1 MSIFQGEAP
10 PNVTTTKTSTPNVP
24 SYYTDYLSG
33 LANLGTSQL
42 GRTPDQLVAGFSP
55 LQQQA
60 FGNVNTAANS
70 YLPQLTNAQNTAAQA
85 AQGIT
90 GQSIQNYLNPYT
102 SNVVNEMGRLNQQNL
117 NQTLLPNLKAGFVG
131 TGSGGSSRNAGALA
145 QTLAMNQAN
154 LTGQQQGALST
165 GFTTA
170 LGAANN
176 NAQILNQAAQVQGAL
191 ADQQQRQAL
200 GANKAV
206 MDVGAQ
212 QQALEQAKI
221 NAPLSNATNV
231 AQLMRGYTVPTGT
244 TETYNGPAQAY
255 GPSPLSQIAGLGSL
269 LGSGFNSSS
278 GWGSQLTGLLGKWFG
293 SSGGADYN
301 NVIGNGYFSST
312 GGSGGASGQWVDGEW
327 VPN

>member
-10 PNVTTTKTSTPNVP
+10 PNVTTTKTSTPNAP
-24 SYYTDYLSG
+24 SYYTDYLSSLANAG
-33 LANLGTSQL
+33 TANLGK
-42 GRTPDQLVAGFSP
+42 TPDQLVAGFSP

-60 FGNVNTAANS
+60 FGNINTAANS
-70 YLPQLTNAQNTAAQA
+70 YLPQLTSAQGTAAQA

-90 GQSIQNYLNPYT
+90 GAGIERYLNPYT

-117 NQTLLPNLKAGFVG
+117 QQNLLPSLKAGFVG
-131 TGSGGSSRNAGALA
+131 TGAGGSQRNAGALA
-145 QTLAMNQAN
+145 QVLAMNQAN
-154 LTGQQQGALST
+154 LTGEQGKQLST

-170 LGAANN
+170 LGAANQ

-221 NAPLSNATNV
+221 NAPLTNATNV
-231 AQLMRGYTVPTGT
+231 AQLMRGYTIPTAT
-244 TETYNGPAQAY
+244 TETYNGPAQNY

-269 LGSGFNSSS
+269 LASGFNSSS
-278 GWGSQLTGLLGKWFG
+278 GWGPQLTGLLGKWLSSASSQNPFG
-293 SSGGADYN
+293 TTSVSDQSGGESPY
-301 NVIGNGYFSST
+301 G
-312 GGSGGASGQWVDGEW
+312 GQWINGEW
-327 VPN
+327 VPD